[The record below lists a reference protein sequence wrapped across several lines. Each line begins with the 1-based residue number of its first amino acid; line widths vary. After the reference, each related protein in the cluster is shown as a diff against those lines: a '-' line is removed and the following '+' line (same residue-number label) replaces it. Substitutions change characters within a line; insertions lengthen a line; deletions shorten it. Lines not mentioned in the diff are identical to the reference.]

1 MSFILDA
8 LKKSENDRQRQ
19 SGPAL
24 FEVRVAPPR
33 PRFPPWAIAV
43 VVLLLVNVAVIGW
56 LMMRRPALAAQAA
69 QPPQQAAV
77 AQPAPPP
84 QPQYTPQPQYAP
96 QPQQYAPPPA
106 QVPPPPAGYPP
117 NGAPV
122 AQQGA
127 DFAPAGPPV
136 NTGQSVEPQLADSRG
151 AAESTNPDDYAPA
164 TEADSSS
171 GLGHARR
178 GTSSGLPTYEDAAAK
193 SGVPALRLDL
203 HVYAPDPHKRFILLN
218 MKRLGE
224 GESLPEGVKVDA
236 ITTDGAIL
244 EYRGSKFVMDRD

>member
-43 VVLLLVNVAVIGW
+43 TALLLVNVAVIGW
-56 LMMRRPALAAQAA
+56 LMMRKPAVAA
-69 QPPQQAAV
+69 QQAAV
-77 AQPAPPP
+77 AQPAPPQYAQQQPQYAP
-84 QPQYTPQPQYAP
+84 QPQQYAP

-106 QVPPPPAGYPP
+106 PGVPPQGYPPAGPP
-117 NGAPV
+117 G

-127 DFAPAGPPV
+127 PYSPPAPVA
-136 NTGQSVEPQLADSRG
+136 NNGQNFEPQLADSRG
-151 AAESTNPDDYAPA
+151 APESTNPDDYAPA
-164 TEADSSS
+164 AEADSSS
-171 GLGHARR
+171 GGLGHARR

-193 SGVPALRLDL
+193 VGVPALRLDL
-203 HVYAPDPHKRFILLN
+203 HVYAPEPHKRFILLN

-224 GESLPEGVKVDA
+224 GESLPEGVKVDS
-236 ITTDGAIL
+236 ITPDGAIL
-244 EYRGSKFVMDRD
+244 EYHGSKFVMDRD